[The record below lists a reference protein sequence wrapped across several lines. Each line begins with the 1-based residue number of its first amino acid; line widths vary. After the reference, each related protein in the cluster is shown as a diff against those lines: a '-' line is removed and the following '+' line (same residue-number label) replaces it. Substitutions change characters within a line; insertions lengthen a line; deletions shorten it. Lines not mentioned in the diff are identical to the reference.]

1 MRFAELSMAQL
12 VNKGDK
18 RSHGLESISWDILWS
33 SVRGGKMSFYYCNGY
48 SRITFYWLYTFKYM
62 YIFLCFIPQVGRANN
77 NNM

>member
-1 MRFAELSMAQL
+1 MRFAEPSMAQL

-18 RSHGLESISWDILWS
+18 RSHGLESISWDIRWS

-48 SRITFYWLYTFKYM
+48 SRILFIGYIHLNI
-62 YIFLCFIPQVGRANN
+62 YIFFCVSANN